1 MVLGPLGPRREA
13 LERVMKVL
21 TITEAAEYLRV
32 PRETLKTWRFQDT
45 GLLNVGRPIEGPAWV
60 RGRGG
65 KCIGYL
71 EMDLNEWLSRQRV
84 AS

>member
-1 MVLGPLGPRREA
+1 MVLGPLGPRRTA

-71 EMDLNEWLSRQRV
+71 ETDLNEWLSRQRV
-84 AS
+84 TA

>member
-1 MVLGPLGPRREA
+1 
-13 LERVMKVL
+13 MKML

-71 EMDLNEWLSRQRV
+71 ETDLNEWLSRQRV
-84 AS
+84 TA

>member
-1 MVLGPLGPRREA
+1 
-13 LERVMKVL
+13 MKLL
-21 TITEAAEYLRV
+21 TITEAAQYVRV
-32 PRETLKTWRFQDT
+32 PRETLKSWRYQDT

-60 RGRGG
+60 RGRSG

-71 EMDLNEWLSRQRV
+71 ESDLDAWFQRQRV

>member
-1 MVLGPLGPRREA
+1 MVLGPLGPCREA
-13 LERVMKVL
+13 LERVMKML

-71 EMDLNEWLSRQRV
+71 ETDLNEWLSRQRV
-84 AS
+84 TA